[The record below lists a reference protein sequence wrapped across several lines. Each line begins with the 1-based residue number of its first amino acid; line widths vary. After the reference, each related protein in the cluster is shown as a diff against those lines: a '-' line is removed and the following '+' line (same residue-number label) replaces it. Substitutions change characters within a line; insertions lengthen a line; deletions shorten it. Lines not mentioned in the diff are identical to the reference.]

1 MLRFA
6 PAVLLFGLADPRAD
20 EVRLAVDVVRLAPL
34 LPDVADRPALFAPP
48 AVERVEADDLERVP
62 ALLRALERLAVDP
75 DAFLRVEP
83 ALALVAPPPLS
94 SSSPPVH
101 LPDISRCAASATA
114 SAISE
119 PSRDALVATLVAACC
134 AVSAASMPASRILRR
149 AAGLAL
155 IAAAAA
161 ASPAASISRLIAA
174 FASLS
179 TVEFVDEDLV
189 LDLALEVPLGLAELF
204 LLLAELFRE
213 LAEVFFVVDLAI
225 AKLPFGPR

>member
-6 PAVLLFGLADPRAD
+6 PAAVLFALPDPRAD
-20 EVRLAVDVVRLAPL
+20 DVRLVVVLARFAPP
-34 LPDVADRPALFAPP
+34 LPDVADRPVLFAPP
-48 AVERVEADDLERVP
+48 AVERVEDAFERVP
-62 ALLRALERLAVDP
+62 ALLRAAERLAVEP

-83 ALALVAPPPLS
+83 DPALVPPPLS
-94 SSSPPVH
+94 SPSSPVH

-119 PSRDALVATLVAACC
+119 PSREALVATLVAACC

-161 ASPAASISRLIAA
+161 ASPAANISRLIAA

-179 TVEFVDEDLV
+179 TVSLVDADLV
-189 LDLALEVPLGLAELF
+189 LEVLLGLAELF
-204 LLLAELFRE
+204 FELAERFRE